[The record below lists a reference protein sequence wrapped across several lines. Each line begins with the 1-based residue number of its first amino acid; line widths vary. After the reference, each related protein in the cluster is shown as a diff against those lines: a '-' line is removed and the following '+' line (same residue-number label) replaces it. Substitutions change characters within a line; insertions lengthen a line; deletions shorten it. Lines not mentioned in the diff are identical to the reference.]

1 MAPLTAMKHIVVGT
15 AGHIDHGKSALVQ
28 ALTGV
33 DPDRLKEEKTRGITI
48 DLGFAHYQ
56 LTGLNVA
63 FVDVPG
69 HERFV
74 RNMLAG
80 ASGIDCVLLVV
91 AADESVMPQTREH
104 FDICRLL
111 GVEAGLIALT
121 KRDLVDD
128 ETLALVTLETR
139 ELVAGSFLEG
149 APIVPVSARS
159 GDGLEALRDVMQGVA
174 ARVSEHRKAG
184 VVRLPIDRAFTVK
197 GFGTVVTGTLVSGE
211 ISVDCDLELLPAGRR
226 AKVRGLQVHGEDR
239 GAARGGQR
247 VAVNLAGVEVGELN
261 RGDTLVTPGGLET
274 TRCFDATLTLLPNA
288 RPLKHGARV
297 RCHQG
302 TTEVMA
308 RVALAT
314 LVEADDNRVPEPEPE
329 PPQGGFLT
337 VLEPG
342 ADAYVRVR
350 LERPVALTRG
360 DRFVLRAY
368 SPTVTIAG
376 GAVLDPSPPR
386 GRLRSGQGT
395 VRLGRLGNRAE
406 PREGVTVMVEEGGAR
421 GLARAVV
428 SRRAGVA
435 PADVAPL
442 VESLVS
448 DGRALPV
455 GDLLVAPEYL
465 RALREQLIASVAE
478 FHAAHPLEPGLPRE
492 ATRERFSHHTAPEV
506 FDHVIG
512 ELVADETLVA
522 TDRLALGSHEIAL
535 SVEESNV
542 RVQVERIFRDA
553 ALTPPETSGVAGTT
567 GAAPDVVDRMLKLL
581 LRDGTL
587 VKVEALVFH
596 AEALERLKSEVAGLK
611 GPASTPVRIEVGGFK
626 DRFRVSRKYAIPLL
640 GYLDRERVTRRV
652 GDVRV
657 VL

>member
-1 MAPLTAMKHIVVGT
+1 MKHIVVGT

-33 DPDRLKEEKTRGITI
+33 DPDRLKEEKTREITI

-56 LTGLNVA
+56 RAGLNVA

-121 KRDLVDD
+121 KWDLVDD
-128 ETLALVTLETR
+128 ETLALVTLETH

-149 APIVPVSARS
+149 VPVVPVSARS
-159 GDGLEALRDVMQGVA
+159 GAGLEALRDAMQGVA
-174 ARVSEHRKAG
+174 SRVTEHRKAG
-184 VVRLPIDRAFTVK
+184 VVRLPIDRAFTVR
-197 GFGTVVTGTLVSGE
+197 GFGTVVTGTLVSGK

-226 AKVRGLQVHGEDR
+226 AKVRGLQVHGEAR

-247 VAVNLAGVEVGELN
+247 VAVNLTGVEVGELD
-261 RGDTLVTPGGLET
+261 RGDTLVGPGGLET

-288 RPLKHGARV
+288 RSLKHGARV

-314 LVEADDNRVPEPEPE
+314 LVDAANGHAPGPEAPR
-329 PPQGGFLT
+329 GGFLT

-342 ADAYVRVR
+342 SDAYVRVR
-350 LERPVALTRG
+350 LERPAALTRG

-376 GAVLDPSPPR
+376 GTVLDPSPPR
-386 GRLRSGQGT
+386 GRLRSLHGA
-395 VRLGRLGNRAE
+395 VRLGRLANRAE
-406 PREGVTVMVEEGGAR
+406 PREGVTVMVEEAGAR

-428 SRRAGVA
+428 ARRAGVA

-455 GDLLVAPEYL
+455 GDVLVAPAHL
-465 RALREQLIASVAE
+465 GALREQLIASVAE
-478 FHAAHPLEPGLPRE
+478 FHAAHPLEAGVPRE
-492 ATRERFSHHTAPEV
+492 ATRGRFSHRTAHEV

-512 ELVADETLVA
+512 ELVADGTLVA
-522 TDRLALGSHEIAL
+522 TDRLALTSHEIEL
-535 SVEESNV
+535 SAEESSV
-542 RVQVERIFRDA
+542 REQVEQLFRDA
-553 ALTPPETSGVAGTT
+553 ALTPPETSRVAGTM
-567 GAAPDVVDRMLKLL
+567 GAGPDVVDRMLKLL

-596 AEALERLKSEVAGLK
+596 TEALERLKRDVAGLK
-611 GPASTPVRIEVGGFK
+611 GPAGTPVQIDVGGFK
-626 DRFRVSRKYAIPLL
+626 DRFRISRKYAIPLL

-652 GDVRV
+652 GKARV

>member
-1 MAPLTAMKHIVVGT
+1 MKHIVVGT

-56 LTGLNVA
+56 RGGLNVA

-121 KRDLVDD
+121 KWDLVDD
-128 ETLALVTLETR
+128 ETLALVRLETQ

-149 APIVPVSARS
+149 APVVPVSARS
-159 GDGLEALRDVMQGVA
+159 GAGLEALRDALQGVA
-174 ARVSEHRKAG
+174 ARVTEYRKAG

-226 AKVRGLQVHGEDR
+226 AKVRGLQVHGEAQ
-239 GAARGGQR
+239 GAAHGGQR
-247 VAVNLAGVEVGELN
+247 VAVNLAGVEVGELD
-261 RGDTLVTPGGLET
+261 RGDTLVAPGGLET
-274 TRCFDATLTLLPNA
+274 TRCFDATLTLLPSA

-314 LVEADDNRVPEPEPE
+314 LVAAAAGDAPGSEA
-329 PPQGGFLT
+329 PQGGFLT

-350 LERPVALTRG
+350 LERSAAMTRG

-376 GAVLDPSPPR
+376 GTVLDPSPPR
-386 GRLRSGQGT
+386 GRLRSLHGA
-395 VRLGRLGNRAE
+395 VRLGRLANRAE
-406 PREGVTVMVEEGGAR
+406 PREGVTVMVEEAGAR

-428 SRRAGVA
+428 ARRAGVA
-435 PADVAPL
+435 PADVEPL
-442 VESLVS
+442 VKSLVA

-455 GDLLVAPEYL
+455 GDVLVAPGDL
-465 RALREQLIASVAE
+465 RALREQLIAAVAE
-478 FHAAHPLEPGLPRE
+478 FHAAHPLEAGVPRE
-492 ATRERFSHHTAPEV
+492 ATRERFSHRTAHEV

-512 ELVADETLVA
+512 ELVADGTLVA
-522 TDRLALGSHEIAL
+522 TDRLALASHEIAL
-535 SVEESNV
+535 SVEESSV
-542 RVQVERIFRDA
+542 RAQVEKIFRDA
-553 ALTPPETSGVAGTT
+553 ALTPPETSGVAGMT
-567 GAAPDVVDRMLKLL
+567 GAGLDVVDRMLKLL

-587 VKVEALVFH
+587 VRVEALVFH
-596 AEALERLKSEVAGLK
+596 TEALERLKSDVVGLK
-611 GPASTPVRIEVGGFK
+611 EQTRTPVHIDVGGFK
-626 DRFRVSRKYAIPLL
+626 DRFRISRKYAIPLL
-640 GYLDRERVTRRV
+640 GYLDRERLTRRV
-652 GDVRV
+652 GKARV

>member
-1 MAPLTAMKHIVVGT
+1 MKHIVVGT

-56 LTGLNVA
+56 HAGLNVA

-128 ETLALVTLETR
+128 ETLALVRLETH

-149 APIVPVSARS
+149 APVVPVSAQS
-159 GDGLEALRDVMQGVA
+159 GAGLEALRDAMQGVA
-174 ARVSEHRKAG
+174 ARVTEHRKAG
-184 VVRLPIDRAFTVK
+184 VARLPIDRAFTVK

-226 AKVRGLQVHGEDR
+226 AKVRGLQVHGEAQ

-247 VAVNLAGVEVGELN
+247 VAVNLAGVEVGEFE
-261 RGDTLVTPGGLET
+261 RGDTLVAPGGLET

-288 RPLKHGARV
+288 RSLKHGARV

-314 LVEADDNRVPEPEPE
+314 LVDADGHAPGPEA
-329 PPQGGFLT
+329 PQGGFLT
-337 VLEPG
+337 VLAPG

-350 LERPVALTRG
+350 LERPAALTRG

-376 GAVLDPSPPR
+376 GTVLDPSPPR
-386 GRLRSGQGT
+386 GRLRSLDGA
-395 VRLGRLGNRAE
+395 VRLGRLANRAE
-406 PREGVTVMVEEGGAR
+406 PREGVTVMVEEAGAR

-428 SRRAGVA
+428 ARRAGVA
-435 PADVAPL
+435 PVDVAPL
-442 VESLVS
+442 VESLVA

-455 GDLLVAPEYL
+455 GDLLVAPGHL
-465 RALREQLIASVAE
+465 GALREQLIASVAE
-478 FHAAHPLEPGLPRE
+478 FHAAHPLEAGVPRE
-492 ATRERFSHHTAPEV
+492 ATRERFSHRTAHEV
-506 FDHVIG
+506 FDHVIR
-512 ELVADETLVA
+512 ELVADGTLVA
-522 TDRLALGSHEIAL
+522 TDRLALASHEIEL
-535 SVEESNV
+535 SAEESSV
-542 RVQVERIFRDA
+542 RAQVERIFRDA
-553 ALTPPETSGVAGTT
+553 ALTPPEPASVAGTT
-567 GAAPDVVDRMLKLL
+567 GAGPDVVDRMLKLL

-596 AEALERLKSEVAGLK
+596 TEALERLKRDVAGLK
-611 GPASTPVRIEVGGFK
+611 GPASTPVQIDVGGFK
-626 DRFRVSRKYAIPLL
+626 DRFRISRKYAIPLL

-652 GDVRV
+652 GKARV